1 MKTALLSNTYI
12 KSFLLALSLLT
23 RIPIP
28 QLPDLQARHS
38 GISALFYPL
47 VGLIIGGLLC
57 LPLLLFPSASP
68 LLLAAIITVIWT
80 AITGGLHL
88 DGLADSADGWLGGM
102 GDKEKTQRIM
112 KDPLVGAAGVIA
124 IVGVLLLKFAALTTL
139 LQEFQELQKHQH
151 HLWLVI
157 LLAPML
163 GRSMILILFLT
174 TPYARSEGMASSV
187 IDSIPRV
194 TAIIVIASSYL
205 LSVAFSLSGM
215 LFVIGGFFLLRH
227 MMMKHL
233 DGCTGDTAGATVE
246 VSEMFWLLGV
256 AVFL

>member
-23 RIPIP
+23 RIPTP
-28 QLPDLQARHS
+28 QLPDLQAKHS

-47 VGLIIGGLLC
+47 VGLIIGGVLC
-57 LPLLLFPSASP
+57 LPLVLFPSASP
-68 LLLAAIITVIWT
+68 LLLAAIITVIWA

-139 LQEFQELQKHQH
+139 LQAFQNHQP

-174 TPYARSEGMASSV
+174 TPYAQSEGMASSV
-187 IDSIPRV
+187 INSIPRT
-194 TAIIVIASSYL
+194 TAIIVVASCYL

-215 LFVIGGFFLLRH
+215 LFVMGGFFLLRQ

-246 VSEMFWLLGV
+246 VSEMFWLLGM